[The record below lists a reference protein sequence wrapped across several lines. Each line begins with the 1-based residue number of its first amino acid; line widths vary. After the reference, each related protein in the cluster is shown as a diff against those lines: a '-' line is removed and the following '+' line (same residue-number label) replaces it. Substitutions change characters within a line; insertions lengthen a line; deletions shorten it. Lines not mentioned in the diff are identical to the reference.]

1 MQVMAYYV
9 GVFKRVTPYLLLY
22 SAKSTIDIVKSYHDY
37 DHSID
42 MLVHFKSKRLR
53 ILFRFFKKVKYK
65 MFSN

>member
-9 GVFKRVTPYLLLY
+9 GVFKRVTPYLLLN
-22 SAKSTIDIVKSYHDY
+22 SIDIVKSYHDY